1 MKYFTELLE
10 SYSKLKKRKLRLLE
24 AGEVQQQGNAEA
36 EAQKAFETAKT
47 INPPPALKSPYVVPN
62 KNIGIYFANSKNAW
76 KAGRLQSD
84 GGVGR
89 LQFEVQLGGSLNPD
103 YINLFSGG
111 DQTNQEGQE
120 SSQETGEGIEGM
132 PPGDQMPLGPGG
144 EAELILS
151 EQPNVDPETK
161 QNILESIVKT
171 NDLLQDLKK
180 ANSEDF
186 KRLRINQYERHLTD
200 AAFSVTKKVG
210 QTREEWNA
218 VGQFKDPEVMLGVA
232 RNVEE
237 LARILT
243 KSELTDKDAKILS
256 QFQISGDNVVVRANS
271 QQALVFKDNSLL
283 LALTKL
289 AKKKLG
295 FQKKY
300 TLDKYKLN
308 PKARAAGVDNAFRG
322 VFLEDIRMIACLANA
337 KNKTKSIRN
346 FIQEKYKAIG
356 GNLANLARSTEQW
369 IANHAKTAID
379 ADTYDLIGVFQSLA
393 GKDGEALIRAA
404 FAQAKA
410 TVDRGAAFIV
420 TKGGITKHG
429 RRQDTEE
436 VYTSFESAKKGLMA
450 AGVREDEINS
460 GTKIKQITLQE
471 ALTGKTPEET
481 ETNLKLAK
489 ASGNFSDGQL
499 NGTEPVYTAIVSLK
513 NYLNISKEVT
523 VGTTTRSSN
532 ASFVLQ
538 DYSRLPPDEI
548 EPAQAFYK
556 KYLETTGANPGQVA
570 ASQEF
575 HKECFGVWDRVARFA
590 QADVLYVTAKNGRTV
605 IKKESIEDLAKSIL
619 STLQDTSNYQEITDE
634 EKSIKAK
641 LFSTCQ
647 RYLEGR
653 EGKEGARERIIAYA
667 SLLGSNARI
676 AKGIREND
684 PAARQY
690 LAARLFNS
698 GASVDDGLY
707 ADFKSLN
714 TNEAF
719 SFYQND
725 IMLDVVKSVH
735 EGDGRW
741 EIVPQ
746 SNGFEFVKKG
756 SEPPQKV
763 RLSESTEGKLDQ
775 TGKMKY
781 SIKTSCSLSRSTLE
795 AYNRLQQQRSSTKI
809 EGNKLVE
816 MFIETQKKI
825 LQTLISLQKES
836 IRE

>member
-10 SYSKLKKRKLRLLE
+10 SYSKLKKRKLKLLSE
-24 AGEVQQQGNAEA
+24 AAPQQLDPKAEQLAQQLISQVKPGTPVQVPGENTQLTAGEGENQGRIYYNGFGAVQTDVSQGEG
-36 EAQKAFETAKT
+36 
-47 INPPPALKSPYVVPN
+47 YVKFVQH
-62 KNIGIYFANSKNAW
+62 
-76 KAGRLQSD
+76 LSD
-84 GGVGR
+84 GEAT
-89 LQFEVQLGGSLNPD
+89 QDTEGG
-103 YINLFSGG
+103 
-111 DQTNQEGQE
+111 E
-120 SSQETGEGIEGM
+120 EGM
-132 PPGDQMPLGPGG
+132 LPEDQIPLGPGA
-144 EAELILS
+144 EADLILS

-161 QNILESIVKT
+161 QNILESIVNT
-171 NDLLQDLKK
+171 NELLQELKK
-180 ANSEDF
+180 RHSEEF

-200 AAFSVTKKVG
+200 AAFSITKKVG
-210 QTREEWNA
+210 QTRDEWNA

-232 RNVEE
+232 KNVEE
-237 LARILT
+237 LSKILT
-243 KSELTDKDAKILS
+243 KDKLTDKDAKILS
-256 QFQISGDNVVVRANS
+256 QFQISGDNIAVRANS
-271 QQALVFKDNSLL
+271 QQALVFKSNSLL
-283 LALTKL
+283 LTLTNL
-289 AKKKLG
+289 AKKKFA

-300 TLDKYKLN
+300 TLDKYKIN

-337 KNKTKSIRN
+337 KNKTTSIKK

-379 ADTYDLIGVFQSLA
+379 ADTYDLIGIFESLA

-404 FAQAKA
+404 FAQAKE
-410 TVDRGAAFIV
+410 TVARGAAFIV

-436 VYTSFESAKKGLMA
+436 VYTSFESAKKGLMG

-460 GTKIKQITLQE
+460 GKKIKQITLQE

-489 ASGNFSDGQL
+489 ASGNFTEGQL

-532 ASFVLQ
+532 ANFVLQ
-538 DYSRLPPDEI
+538 DYGGKLPQDEVQ
-548 EPAQAFYK
+548 PAQAFYN
-556 KYLETTGANPGQVA
+556 KYLETTGATPEQVA
-570 ASQEF
+570 DSQQF
-575 HKECFGVWDRVARFA
+575 HKECFGVWDKVANFA

-605 IKKESIEDLAKSIL
+605 IQKKSIEELAKNIIG
-619 STLQDTSNYQEITDE
+619 TLQGSSDHKEITDE
-634 EKSIKAK
+634 EKSVKAK
-641 LFSTCQ
+641 LFNTCQ
-647 RYLEGR
+647 RYLDGR
-653 EGKEGARERIIAYA
+653 EGKEGARERIVAYA
-667 SLLGSNARI
+667 SLLGSNSRI

-690 LAARLFNS
+690 LAVRLFNS

-735 EGDGRW
+735 DGDGRW

-756 SEPPQKV
+756 TQPEQKV

-775 TGKMKY
+775 ATGKMRY

-795 AYNRLQQQRSSTKI
+795 ANNRLQQQRSSTKI

-825 LQTLISLQKES
+825 LQTLMSLQKES
-836 IRE
+836 VVK